1 MSDTG
6 KIGSIDAN
14 RMMSR
19 MPVQNTGA
27 EYPTMDS
34 SVMPCDSGPLGLR
47 AASVPSSV
55 PARKAPS
62 TEVTTSSSVAGTRSQ
77 ISCVTGRLKK

>member
-1 MSDTG
+1 
-6 KIGSIDAN
+6 
-14 RMMSR
+14 
-19 MPVQNTGA
+19 
-27 EYPTMDS
+27 
-34 SVMPCDSGPLGLR
+34 MPCDSGPLGLR
-47 AASVPSSV
+47 AASVRSV